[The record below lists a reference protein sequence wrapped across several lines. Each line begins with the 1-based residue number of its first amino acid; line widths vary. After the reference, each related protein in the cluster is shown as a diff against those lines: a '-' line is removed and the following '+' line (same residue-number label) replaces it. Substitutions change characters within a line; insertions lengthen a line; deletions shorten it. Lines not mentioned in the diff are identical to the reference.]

1 MKKYL
6 LSIFL
11 ALPLLSMA
19 QEETTVTEVTEVNP
33 IAEISDSIATP
44 AEPVAQAPQFRFGVV
59 NKSAILESMPEY
71 AKVEQEMDALKAS
84 FEAEAKRSA
93 DEFNAKYEAFL
104 NEQRNYA
111 PSIMRKRQA
120 ELEEM
125 MRSNENF
132 RTESHRLLREAREKA
147 LKPLRARINEMIT
160 VVAEE
165 NNLLFVLNGERDAVP
180 YFQQMVGIDITE
192 QVKAKC
198 Q

>member
-6 LSIFL
+6 LSFFFV
-11 ALPLLSMA
+11 LPMLCMA
-19 QEETTVTEVTEVNP
+19 QEETMVTEVTAIE
-33 IAEISDSIATP
+33 EATDTIL
-44 AEPVAQAPQFRFGVV
+44 APEQEQPQLRFGVV
-59 NKSAILESMPEY
+59 NKMAILESMPEY
-71 AKVEQEMDALKAS
+71 SKVEQDMETLKAT
-84 FEAEAKRSA
+84 FEAEAKRST
-93 DEFNAKYEAFL
+93 DEFNAKYETFL

-132 RTESHRLLREAREKA
+132 RTESHRMLREAREKA
-147 LKPLRARINEMIT
+147 LKPLRAKINEVIEA
-160 VVAEE
+160 VAEE
-165 NNLLFVLNGERDAVP
+165 ENLLFVLNGDRDAVP
-180 YFQQMVGIDITE
+180 YFNKMVGVDITE